1 MRKRIAMLLTV
12 LLVMG
17 SWMGVFA
24 EEDITVFLDGTQIQF
39 DVAPVIMEDRTMVP
53 LRKIAEALESEVAWD
68 GETSKITLTK
78 GTVVNEL
85 TVGDKTAYKTVEGT
99 KKTIALE
106 AAPVIVGERTLVPL
120 RYISESFDMGV
131 VWVASERKVLITSK
145 EQNPQPEQPE
155 KPTESPKPAG
165 SEKKAIDFS
174 KDEDG
179 SLKKLHSSVRYSF
192 EQEALPQFLFENQSE
207 FAKALKINR
216 QEVEMNI
223 AGMWDVV
230 ALDYIEESPAGQLA
244 KGLAESAGSSSE
256 LEKIYQELQQTNQLK
271 AADCFSVEY
280 EEREDGKN
288 AIILEMAD
296 IDELAIASY
305 IGIVVDKDGNI
316 EYYLLE
322 QSFGD
327 AYMLCGRDKTGA
339 HLNYGAMEN
348 DREAFVKT
356 IMAGN
361 LNQQA
366 STSAN

>member
-1 MRKRIAMLLTV
+1 MKKRIAMLLTV
-12 LLVMG
+12 LLALG

-53 LRKIAEALESEVAWD
+53 LRKIAEALEAEVVWD
-68 GETSKITLTK
+68 GAASKITLTK

-99 KKTIALE
+99 RSTIALE

-120 RYISESFDMGV
+120 RYISESFDMDV
-131 VWVASERKVLITSK
+131 VWVAAERKVLITSK
-145 EQNPQPEQPE
+145 EQSPQPEQPA

-165 SEKKAIDFS
+165 SEKKSIDFS

-179 SLKKLHSSVRYSF
+179 SLKELHSSVRYSF
-192 EQEALPQFLFENQSE
+192 EQEALPQFLFGNQSE
-207 FAKALKINR
+207 FVKALKINK

-230 ALDYIEESPAGQLA
+230 ALDYIEESPAGKLA
-244 KGLAESAGSSSE
+244 KGLAEADGSSSE

-271 AADCFSVEY
+271 AADCFSVGY
-280 EEREDGKN
+280 EEGEDGKN

-296 IDELAIASY
+296 IDELTIASY

-322 QSFGD
+322 QQD
-327 AYMLCGRDKTGA
+327 DKQYKLCGIDKEETKFD
-339 HLNYGAMEN
+339 YGAMEN
-348 DREAFVKT
+348 DREAFVKA
-356 IMAGN
+356 ILAGN
-361 LNQQA
+361 FN
-366 STSAN
+366 S